1 MSFAISRWSV
11 VRATVCLALPLALTA
26 CSAGKPEAPP
36 LPALVKTVPFTPLD
50 ISFAQKL
57 NELDLTH
64 TALAKLAKTHA
75 GRSDLASLAGTIE
88 TDLTANK
95 AKLDKLAAAQTLT
108 LAAKP
113 SAAHAAIIAKMG
125 RLHGAAFDRR
135 YSRAVTQDYT
145 AFKPVL
151 EQTIATSKNTD
162 LVALAKEIQEKLS
175 GYQTQ
180 L

>member
-11 VRATVCLALPLALTA
+11 VRATVCLALPLALNA
-26 CSAGKPEAPP
+26 CSAAKPEAPP
-36 LPALVKTVPFTPLD
+36 LPPLVKIVPFTPLD
-50 ISFAQKL
+50 ISFVQRL
-57 NELDLTH
+57 NDLDLTH
-64 TALAKLAKTHA
+64 TALAQLAKTHA
-75 GRSDLASLAGTIE
+75 GRSDLASLALVIE
-88 TDLTANK
+88 TDLTQNK

-113 SAAHAAIIAKMG
+113 SAVHAVTIAKMG
-125 RLHGAAFDRR
+125 RLHGAAFDRS

-162 LVALAKEIQEKLS
+162 LVALAKEIQTKLV
-175 GYQTQ
+175 GYQSQ